1 MGRALAEDALARS
14 LTDAVEGLL
23 QERALLGDALGALAR
38 RLTPADPAWQP
49 LRIVLDGLY
58 GSGVHALGRPR
69 FVTDALLQLL
79 RDEARDQRPEVV
91 GARRPAP
98 GAAGPALA
106 ALAVSAQLRYA
117 VSTALGHAV
126 APTYDAVYLYDPPGS
141 HVRTHVDTRDYELVV
156 HLVLEHALPRKG
168 RGSALVAH
176 LPGEPEPRRLAVP
189 PGEAVVLRGRG
200 TIHSWEQLADDED
213 RTMIAVGFASS
224 R

>member
-14 LTDAVEGLL
+14 LTDAVEGLRH
-23 QERALLGDALGALAR
+23 ERAVVGDALGALAR
-38 RLTPADPAWQP
+38 RLAPADAAWQP
-49 LRIVLDGLY
+49 LTIVLDRLY
-58 GSGVHALGRPR
+58 GSGVHVLGRPP
-69 FVTDALLQLL
+69 FVSDGLLQVL
-79 RDEARDQRPEVV
+79 RAEGRGQRPET
-91 GARRPAP
+91 AAAHRPAP

-106 ALAVSAQLRYA
+106 ALAVSAQLRDA
-117 VSTALGHAV
+117 VSTALGHPV

-156 HLVLEHALPRKG
+156 HLVLEHTLPRNG
-168 RGSALVAH
+168 PGSALVVH
-176 LPGEPEPRRLAVP
+176 LPGEPEPSRLAVC

-224 R
+224 P